1 MVSIGMLILF
11 VQYKTG
17 KWSWW
22 STFFFFFFDRKL
34 VVNFLDLIYSV
45 LVRGN
50 GMDQLCWKPSASGV
64 FNYTDNLQKRIVVVL
79 DWCCMCKKD
88 GESIDHLLLHCHV
101 ARELW
106 NMVFSLFG
114 VHWVMPCHVV
124 DLLASWL
131 YKCSRR
137 KSLVI
142 WSMTPHCIMWGIW
155 RERNARTFEGCER
168 STHDMKLFFLQT
180 LLEWT
185 DALGVFTFYSLTV
198 C

>member
-1 MVSIGMLILF
+1 M
-11 VQYKTG
+11 
-17 KWSWW
+17 
-22 STFFFFFFDRKL
+22 
-34 VVNFLDLIYSV
+34 VNFLDLIYSV

-50 GMDQLCWKPSASGV
+50 GMDQLCWKPSAIGV
-64 FNYTDNLQKRIVVVL
+64 FNYTDNLRKRIVVVL

-88 GESIDHLLLHCHV
+88 EDSIDHLLLHCHV

-114 VHWVMPCHVV
+114 VHWVMLCHAV

-142 WSMTPHCIMWGIW
+142 WSMIP
-155 RERNARTFEGCER
+155 
-168 STHDMKLFFLQT
+168 
-180 LLEWT
+180 
-185 DALGVFTFYSLTV
+185 
-198 C
+198 

>member
-22 STFFFFFFDRKL
+22 STFFFFLIDKL

-64 FNYTDNLQKRIVVVL
+64 FNYTDNLQKRMVVVL

-114 VHWVMPCHVV
+114 SLGYAMPCCGSSCKLVV
-124 DLLASWL
+124 
-131 YKCSRR
+131 
-137 KSLVI
+137 
-142 WSMTPHCIMWGIW
+142 
-155 RERNARTFEGCER
+155 
-168 STHDMKLFFLQT
+168 
-180 LLEWT
+180 
-185 DALGVFTFYSLTV
+185 
-198 C
+198 